1 MDLNRKRASPTE
13 SAVMWDLADGNT
25 PELMSRSGQEGA
37 GRKSLKQN
45 GDRGRLIR
53 IHALNV

>member
-1 MDLNRKRASPTE
+1 MDLDRKRASPTE

-37 GRKSLKQN
+37 GRRSLKQN
-45 GDRGRLIR
+45 GDRVGLSVYMR
-53 IHALNV
+53 